1 MFPNIGCLPNWCSQ
15 QSSKKHRHV
24 RNFMTIPFI
33 PILTVLPEYGGEPFL
48 WIVSRPDERGVG
60 PNLCDGLYWDE
71 AFPLSE
77 GLWRKFVDWTLQ
89 LDHKALYV
97 NESDKADMDWE
108 FFHERGLQLTRWL
121 KEDVGDS
128 YQVVY
133 MKTGEDPE
141 HRKDERREMLS
152 DGTLAPLISHHDL
165 HHRHSCCFR
174 HIISGGQTG
183 ADRAALDFA
192 IKSGYTH
199 GGWVV
204 PGREAE
210 DGSIPMRYHLVE
222 VPQGGYRQRTKRNVA
237 DSDGT
242 LIVNFD
248 ELNGGTLLTQTFAQQ
263 INKPYL
269 VVQLDS
275 GVTAESTSNVIAWL
289 MMNEINSL
297 NVAGPRESKRP
308 GIYKL
313 TRELLDAVDVAM
325 RAL

>member
-1 MFPNIGCLPNWCSQ
+1 
-15 QSSKKHRHV
+15 
-24 RNFMTIPFI
+24 MTIPFI
-33 PILTVLPEYGGEPFL
+33 PILTVLPEYGEAPFL
-48 WIVSRPDERGVG
+48 WIVNRPDQRGVG
-60 PNLCDGLYWDE
+60 PNLCDGTYWDE

-77 GLWRKFVDWTLQ
+77 GLWQKFADWTIEF
-89 LDHKALYV
+89 DHTDFYL
-97 NESDKADMDWE
+97 NESDPADWHWE
-108 FFHERGLQLTRWL
+108 AFHERGLQLTRWL
-121 KEDVGDS
+121 KEEVGDS

-133 MKTGEDPE
+133 QKPGEDPG
-141 HRKDERREMLS
+141 HRIDERREMQS
-152 DGTLAPLISHHDL
+152 DGTLAPLLSHRDL
-165 HHRHSCCFR
+165 HHRHTCCFR

-192 IKSGYTH
+192 IKNGYTH

-204 PGREAE
+204 RGRKAE
-210 DGSIPMRYHLVE
+210 DGIIPMRYHLVE
-222 VPQGGYRQRTKRNVA
+222 VPEGGYRQRTKRNVA

-242 LIVNFD
+242 LIVNLD

-263 INKPYL
+263 MSKPHL

-275 GVTAESTSNVIAWL
+275 GITAESTSSVVAWL
-289 MMNEINSL
+289 MTYDIKTL

-313 TRELLDAVDVAM
+313 TCELLEAVDVAI